1 MERRSPLVHVQA
13 LEASGRRAQRDS
25 GDDMRLA
32 LRSRMARGALG
43 LFFLAGIG
51 WFVAL
56 VDRSAG
62 AALDRAPAHTIASI
76 GTALVLTPLLVAC
89 IVPLLDACLAL
100 LFASD
105 SAGRWTR
112 IMVEAAAGLVFALCA
127 AAMTAALWPGVAV
140 LCLAAAVGFVVG
152 LRHWRPVAQTAREPR
167 GVPLLVLLDE
177 LPWSSGGA
185 APLAVPLP
193 SEGEAA

>member
-1 MERRSPLVHVQA
+1 
-13 LEASGRRAQRDS
+13 
-25 GDDMRLA
+25 MRLA

-152 LRHWRPVAQTAREPR
+152 LRHWRHRSPRPRASPR